1 MYPYYSIFVQEMLS
15 NVGNVRDVLQLSGE
29 LWYTDWVINLSG
41 RFASSSPKER
51 ALGKTMNFVWIAKA
65 SHFEER
71 LSPAGERCRNS
82 DRVGNVAAR
91 QR

>member
-41 RFASSSPKER
+41 RFASSSPGRGAKTCLSYWER
-51 ALGKTMNFVWIAKA
+51 WHCEAMT
-65 SHFEER
+65 ER
-71 LSPAGERCRNS
+71 VRLLKSEVQLYGYN
-82 DRVGNVAAR
+82 
-91 QR
+91 Q